1 MAILLHHYLSRL
13 SCYATLL
20 ATSHEPRSLFFF
32 FLSLSLVSCS
42 MGVDLSSLQC
52 ALSDLLS
59 ALLELPS
66 VLLALGCSAP
76 STAIGRLPSRTRC
89 LLLLNSLFPFSS
101 KRELLFGLCALRC
114 ASVIDESVEACGK

>member
-20 ATSHEPRSLFFF
+20 ATSHEPRSLLFS
-32 FLSLSLVSCS
+32 LSLSLVSCS